1 MSQCGSLKQNSAFNN
16 LPPSIEVLTVFFP
29 AFNDSIG
36 IKVSLH
42 KGYWKTGF
50 ITSNIGQLEEII
62 PIRKTTSDVHCTS
75 RPLKTRRF

>member
-16 LPPSIEVLTVFFP
+16 LPPAIEVLTVFFP

-42 KGYWKTGF
+42 KGFWKTGF
-50 ITSNIGQLEEII
+50 ITSNISFSFHITIFKVGWEYN
-62 PIRKTTSDVHCTS
+62 SN
-75 RPLKTRRF
+75 